1 MLDRIANKLSLS
13 ILMAVALAVATAT
26 LAWSQQRPAH
36 SAAQSAEQSQSK
48 PSGSEDHANRP
59 ASTAPR
65 LPADATTDQS
75 VELPGRTLKFK
86 ATAGS
91 IPLNDG
97 EGTLQAEIAY
107 VAYVIEGSPASS
119 RPVTFVFN
127 GGPGA
132 ASSYLQLGALG
143 PWRLPLEHVGPS
155 MSPVV
160 IGNAD
165 TWLDFTDL
173 VFIDPVGTGY
183 SRFDATGDAVR
194 RQFWSVDGDAQA
206 LGVFIRKWIEK
217 TGRQASAK
225 FIVGESYGGFRAPKV
240 ARVLQG
246 DQGVGVSGLIL
257 ISPVLDF
264 GLFGQRRHS
273 PMSWVVH
280 LPSMAATVLD
290 GKALDGKALDGKVP
304 EGKGTFNRDALRD
317 VERYAAGDYLADLM
331 RGERDS
337 AAVERISPKVA
348 EFTGLD
354 PALVRRL
361 AGRVDT
367 GTFQRE
373 LNRQRGLVAS
383 AYDATVTGFDPN
395 PTSAN
400 SRFED
405 PMLSA
410 MGPPL
415 TSAMTDLY
423 QRVLHWRVDAPFHL
437 LNHDISSR
445 WDYGRGRAGPEVV
458 DDLRQALAF
467 DPRLRVLVTHG
478 ASDLVTPYFAD
489 QLILDQMPVFGSADR
504 LKLAV
509 YGGGHMY
516 YSRDASRHALRGDA
530 EQLYRAAV
538 VN

>member
-1 MLDRIANKLSLS
+1 MFDRWPQELLNVFSFRRS
-13 ILMAVALAVATAT
+13 IVVLAAVLVVGGATS
-26 LAWSQQRPAH
+26 AWPQRPPRPGAQAP
-36 SAAQSAEQSQSK
+36 AASQSEPPGGKAEQ
-48 PSGSEDHANRP
+48 PSSNRQAN
-59 ASTAPR
+59 AQR
-65 LPADATTDQS
+65 LPADVTTDQS
-75 VELPGRTLKFK
+75 VELPGRTLHFK

-91 IPLNDG
+91 IPINDG
-97 EGTLQAEIAY
+97 EGTLQAEIAF
-107 VAYVIEGSPASS
+107 VAHVIEHQGAAS

-132 ASSYLQLGALG
+132 SSAYLQLGALG
-143 PWRLPLEHVGPS
+143 PWRLPLDHIEPS
-155 MSPVV
+155 TSPVV
-160 IGNAD
+160 IPNTD

-183 SRFDATGDAVR
+183 SRLDATGDSVR
-194 RQFWSVDGDAQA
+194 RQFLSIDGDAEA

-217 TGRQASAK
+217 NGRQISAK
-225 FIVGESYGGFRAPKV
+225 FIVGESYGGFRAPKI

-246 DQGVGVSGLIL
+246 NQGVGVSGLIL

-264 GLFGQRRHS
+264 GMFGQRRHW
-273 PMSWVVH
+273 PLSWVVH
-280 LPSMAATVLD
+280 LPSMAATILEA
-290 GKALDGKALDGKVP
+290 KNA
-304 EGKGTFNRDALRD
+304 FNREALRD
-317 VERYAAGDYLADLM
+317 VERYATGDYLADLM
-331 RGERDS
+331 RGERD
-337 AAVERISPKVA
+337 AVAVERISTKVA
-348 EFTGLD
+348 AYTGLD

-383 AYDATVTGFDPN
+383 AYDATITGFDPN

-400 SRFED
+400 SHFED

-415 TSAMTDLY
+415 SSAMTDLY
-423 QRVLHWRVDAPFHL
+423 QRVLHWRVDAPYRL

-445 WDYGRGRAGPEVV
+445 WDWGKSRSGPEVV
-458 DDLRQALAF
+458 NDLRDALAF
-467 DPRLRVLVTHG
+467 DPGLRVLVTHG

-489 QLILDQMPVFGSADR
+489 QLILDQLPVFGSADR
-504 LKLAV
+504 LRLAV

-516 YSRDASRHALRGDA
+516 YSRDASRRSLRADA
-530 EQLYRAAV
+530 EQLYRAGRTPE
-538 VN
+538 N